1 MTNTCSTQLR
11 LRNGAIWA
19 KPRLDLCLTVGSWYS
34 EWWRESIVNWDA
46 TVRHVLEEETDTDW
60 INMKLVS
67 VMIDVKLWYQG
78 SRAQAINNRPTLP
91 GWPGLNFKF
100 SSCNLLKWTY
110 LGVCIF
116 YCFIV
121 NFKIFWAFNV
131 IIWRIVLGYKS
142 YIAMN
147 HKNSQ

>member
-1 MTNTCSTQLR
+1 MTNTCTQLR

-19 KPRLDLCLTVGSWYS
+19 KPRLDLCLTVLS
-34 EWWRESIVNWDA
+34 D
-46 TVRHVLEEETDTDW
+46 L
-60 INMKLVS
+60 
-67 VMIDVKLWYQG
+67 G
-78 SRAQAINNRPTLP
+78 SRQFIIFYCKLRTFDSSIIVRPSRTDSGYLMDLKSTWWLMWNFDISRKPAPTINKSSLPTF
-91 GWPGLNFKF
+91 NFKF

-131 IIWRIVLGYKS
+131 IIWRIVLDYKS